1 MQRFYSYGR
10 KRRKVKDV
18 SDVLLPGAATQMDAK
33 RLMKTRTR
41 KYIEWLIM
49 LFSATNQEKILVC
62 GNNYIFMNKA
72 EKTS

>member
-33 RLMKTRTR
+33 RLMITKTRMQ
-41 KYIEWLIM
+41 KEMVLH
-49 LFSATNQEKILVC
+49 
-62 GNNYIFMNKA
+62 YIFMNKA